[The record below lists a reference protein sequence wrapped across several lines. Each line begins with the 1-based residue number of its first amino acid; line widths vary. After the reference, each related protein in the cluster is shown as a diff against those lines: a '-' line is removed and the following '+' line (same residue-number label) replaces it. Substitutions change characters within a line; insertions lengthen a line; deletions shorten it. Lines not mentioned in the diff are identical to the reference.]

1 MYKPFQIMAL
11 SDPSSPPF
19 PLSIREFV
27 LHAALLV
34 LPLVVLMPRVFLHG
48 EIALPGDALY
58 AARPW
63 SGYTPK
69 DYRPVENVVAREAL
83 MTMVVWNHAAER
95 ALRGGEWPLWNPYQ
109 LTGTPLLA
117 NYQSAI
123 FYPPRL
129 LFHMLDFYSAATAY
143 LLLKLG
149 FAGITAY
156 FFGRVFGLGPAA
168 ARFLSFAWMLSGYLI
183 TWVTY
188 TVVDVCAWLPLLMAS
203 VEWILARRF
212 RAGFYLLSLSATL
225 MLLAG
230 HPETAFTAAA
240 GTGIYMFLRLAF
252 DTRDGRRPWCAMACA
267 GSGWMVS
274 LLVCGAMI
282 APLLEYLP
290 NSYTLA
296 KRAAGEAQMQF
307 LRPDAFVSIWV
318 QRFFGF
324 SADGN
329 FWGGQGPLD
338 NSNFTGLLY
347 PGVIVWLGVAGLF
360 ATRKVAP
367 ELKVRLISLGVPS
380 VLFLLYCFDVP
391 FLKFIRLTPLIG
403 HTWGIHYLPFPMF
416 VLALLGAVGMQ
427 RWFEEKRRDRDIL
440 RLAPILA
447 VAVLATFL
455 VYRFHAP
462 YLRMAGLHEYM
473 LRQFGLAAVLAMAG
487 LVPMVLHRLMEAPRA
502 LASAFT
508 VMLAVD
514 LCYAAHDMIPTCS
527 RARLYPETEL
537 TRFLRSQPQPCRV
550 DASPL
555 PEIRPGYLT
564 RYDIET
570 LWGYDGIYPARIL
583 RVLEQSATPS
593 WRSIGPACS
602 IDFYLQPEGALDREE
617 VKDRLKWAGTID
629 GIDVFENLEA
639 LPRARLVGRVLVVS
653 DADRL
658 FERCAEPD
666 FDPRTMA
673 ITESPPR
680 APLPPTAEHLEGTAA
695 VVSRSSGR
703 VVIDAEAGADCV
715 LVVADAYYPGWRAYV
730 DSTEVEVFPVYHAF
744 RGVVLPEGKH
754 RVEFRM
760 QPRVFRFALGVSSF
774 TLLTSAVVAAVH
786 LVRLR
791 AAVKRKAGAQ

>member
-1 MYKPFQIMAL
+1 MYKPSQTMAL
-11 SDPSSPPF
+11 SDPPSHTI

-34 LPLVVLMPRVFLHG
+34 LPLVLLMPRVFLQG
-48 EIALPGDALY
+48 EIALAGDALY

-63 SGYTPK
+63 SDYTPG

-83 MTMVVWNHAAER
+83 MTMVVWNHVSDR
-95 ALRGGEWPLWNPYQ
+95 ALRNGEWPLWNPYQ
-109 LTGTPLLA
+109 LTGMPLLA

-123 FYPPRL
+123 LYPPRL
-129 LFHMLDFYSAATAY
+129 LFHIMDFYIAATVY
-143 LLLKLG
+143 LLLKLW
-149 FAGITAY
+149 FAGMTAY
-156 FFGRVFGLGPAA
+156 FCGRVFGLGPAA
-168 ARFLSFAWMLSGYLI
+168 ARFLSIAWMLSGYLI

-188 TVVDVCAWLPLLMAS
+188 TVVDVCAWLPLLVAS

-230 HPETAFTAAA
+230 HPETAFTSAA

-252 DTRDGRRPWCAMACA
+252 DMRDHRRPSAAMACA
-267 GSGWMVS
+267 ASGWLVS
-274 LLVCGAMI
+274 LLVSGAVI

-307 LRPDAFVSIWV
+307 LRPDAFVSMWV

-347 PGVIVWLGVAGLF
+347 PGVIVWLGMAGLF
-360 ATRKVAP
+360 ATRKESP
-367 ELKVRLISLGVPS
+367 ELKVRLIGLGIPS

-391 FLKFIRLTPLIG
+391 FLRFIRSMPIIG

-416 VLALLGAVGMQ
+416 VLALLSAIGMQ
-427 RWFEEKRRDRDIL
+427 RWFEHERRNPDVL
-440 RLAPILA
+440 RLAPLIA
-447 VAVLATFL
+447 VAVLATYL

-462 YLRMAGLHEYM
+462 YLRMAGLREYM
-473 LRQFGLAAVLAMAG
+473 LWQFGLAAALAMAG
-487 LVPMVLHRLMEAPRA
+487 LVPMVLHRLLEAPRA
-502 LASAFT
+502 LASVFT

-550 DASPL
+550 DVSPL

-583 RVLEQSATPS
+583 RVLEQSAAPS
-593 WRSIGPACS
+593 WKSIGPACS
-602 IDFYLQPEGALDREE
+602 IDFYLQSEGALDREE
-617 VKDRLKWAGTID
+617 VKDRLKWVGTID
-629 GIDVFENLEA
+629 GIDIFENLDA
-639 LPRARLVGRVLVVS
+639 LPRARLVGRVIVVS

-673 ITESPPR
+673 ITDSPPR
-680 APLPPTAEHLEGTAA
+680 APLPPAAEHLKGTAT
-695 VVSRSSGR
+695 VVSRSSGT
-703 VVIDAEAGADCV
+703 VVIEAEAGADCV

-760 QPRVFRFALGVSSF
+760 QPRVFKFALGVSTF
-774 TLLTSAVVAAVH
+774 TLLTSAVVAAAH
-786 LVRLR
+786 LARR
-791 AAVKRKAGAQ
+791 CAAGKRKARAG